1 MSDVDLS
8 IIIPSKDNNKK
19 TADIIQNIS
28 RELNGIEAEFIVID
42 MNSSDNSVIYA
53 LDVIKNN
60 NLRGC
65 VIQSGGGNVSSALNT
80 GIYKSDGKY
89 ITFVYPTR
97 LYKNYI
103 HDYFRTAEKN
113 SADFVFAVPSS
124 IRPAVK
130 QVDAMKNSDDDCI
143 DSRELIFKLVRS
155 LVYFDFTAVMLRR
168 EFLLNDHIRF
178 YEDCNYGYVEAF
190 IYNVL
195 LAEPKIS
202 YSDISLERD
211 SENEVTKEEA
221 TVSVNCYDRIEAIK
235 KVYDNVR
242 LNCGSDKELIEVFEY
257 QKLPS
262 VVMAVSDL
270 LMKEDFSVSV
280 IKKAMKSKGYD
291 KLLKF
296 SKCTSPRL
304 RNKIFK
310 WKTTPWLYK
319 LPDLQ

>member
-1 MSDVDLS
+1 MADVDLS
-8 IIIPSKDNNKK
+8 VIIPSKDNNKK
-19 TADIIQNIS
+19 TAEIIRNIS
-28 RELNGIEAEFIVID
+28 GELKGIEAEFIVID

-53 LDVIKNN
+53 LDAIKKNN
-60 NLRGC
+60 LKGC

-97 LYKNYI
+97 LYKSYI

-113 SADFVFAVPSS
+113 NADFVFAVPSS
-124 IRPAVK
+124 IRPAAK
-130 QVDAMKNSDDDCI
+130 HVDAMKSDDDDCI
-143 DSRELIFKLVRS
+143 DSRELLFKLVHS
-155 LVYFDFTAVMLRR
+155 WVYFDFTAVMLKRDY
-168 EFLLNDHIRF
+168 LLNNHIRF

-195 LAEPKIS
+195 LEGPKIS

-211 SENEVTKEEA
+211 TKNEVTKEEA
-221 TVSVNCYDRIEAIK
+221 AVSVNCYDRIEAIK

-242 LNCGSDKELIEVFEY
+242 LNYGNDRELVELFEY

-262 VVMAVSDL
+262 VVMTVSEL
-270 LMKEDFSVSV
+270 LMKEDFSTSV
-280 IKKAMKSKGYD
+280 IKKTMKSKGYD
-291 KLLKF
+291 KLLKI
-296 SKCTSPRL
+296 SKRTSPRL
-304 RNKIFK
+304 RSKIIK

-319 LPDLQ
+319 LPETK